1 MVARTTVILV
11 FVALVSQTS
20 IVYGEEEGPPSYS
33 GQDMVTENTEQV
45 PGPTVEAIS
54 FFPGSRESVNAAKTK
69 VPPLNEFFGDVVID
83 NIETVKSFSPEMRII
98 NGEKADAKNYPFLV
112 SLQLGAHYCAGSA
125 IHPKVIVTAAHCV
138 EPIRRPLSSDPKV
151 VGAVDANGGDV
162 AGSKL
167 KGTKAS
173 VVRGGYNAATHESD
187 IAILLLEEPVEG
199 VQTIDMAPPDVE
211 VSSDAELKIAGWG
224 LENEKSDSLSPSLME
239 ATVFFVNND
248 ECNKILGYGRV
259 SDSMICAG
267 DLINGRDGTLNNQN
281 MKYVARFCLA
291 IVLHHQKQQLAVR
304 SLRLF
309 LNKLTFLDT
318 CSMPR

>member
-1 MVARTTVILV
+1 MFLKCYHSKTAARKPVILV
-11 FVALVSQTS
+11 LAALILQLS
-20 IVYGEEEGPPSYS
+20 IVYGEEEGTPSYS
-33 GQDMVTENTEQV
+33 GQDIVRESAEQE
-45 PGPTVEAIS
+45 PGPATKATTLL
-54 FFPGSRESVNAAKTK
+54 PGSKSGNAAKIE

-98 NGEKADAKNYPFLV
+98 NGEKADPNNYPFLV

-138 EPIRRPLSSDPKV
+138 EPIRQPLSSDPKV
-151 VGAVDANGGDV
+151 VGAVDANGGNV

-199 VQTIDMAPPDVE
+199 VQIIDMAPPNVE
-211 VSSDAELKIAGWG
+211 VSSDAALKIAGWG
-224 LENEKSDSLSPSLME
+224 LENENNDSLSPSLME

-267 DLINGRDGTLNNQN
+267 DLINGRDGTLTNDLKHY
-281 MKYVARFCLA
+281 M
-291 IVLHHQKQQLAVR
+291 H
-304 SLRLF
+304 
-309 LNKLTFLDT
+309 
-318 CSMPR
+318 